1 MVSAVKKWQTSDPEK
16 ARENWQKLSDAN
28 LELETKLNS
37 LSKLAK
43 DHWDVY
49 LGVIKSCSVLTSEKV
64 YFPFTLISLGILQQ
78 GAAWLICLLYLMFS
92 GCYMLLNQSRKRL
105 LENS

>member
-1 MVSAVKKWQTSDPEK
+1 MVGAVKKWQMSDPEK

-28 LELETKLNS
+28 LELETKLNV

-64 YFPFTLISLGILQQ
+64 FFLSLSIDFIRYFTWRGSLVHLP
-78 GAAWLICLLYLMFS
+78 LVS
-92 GCYMLLNQSRKRL
+92 HV
-105 LENS
+105 

>member
-1 MVSAVKKWQTSDPEK
+1 MVGAVKKWQMSDPEK
-16 ARENWQKLSDAN
+16 ARETWQKLSAAN
-28 LELETKLNS
+28 LELETKLNI

-64 YFPFTLISLGILQQ
+64 FLH
-78 GAAWLICLLYLMFS
+78 LL
-92 GCYMLLNQSRKRL
+92 
-105 LENS
+105 